1 MARIILDNE
10 HLWKWMAIGKSKDDT
25 GTLDDFLRLIAD
37 NQVNEDYI
45 IKLKKENYLKQPDD
59 IMKNLS
65 LMMPRE
71 YFLEL
76 QFCAKTIAA
85 LFGTIFPPL
94 ASHIEQLAYIEWLLY
109 TEPGYT
115 KYRDHLVHM
124 FKVAFAGHCL
134 LSYHILLEKICLFQF
149 QSQHFEKWIKDK
161 FHISEEE
168 HKEIIR
174 MAFFLAAIFHDF
186 GYGYY
191 FHNRYQQRLY
201 KINDW
206 LLPGPDLTDIN
217 GPLFQKFKTSLPY
230 SYIEDNHL
238 WCSKSDKLNDTQKP
252 ILISG
257 FFRDCLPL
265 NHSIASTFTIMN
277 IVKNLWDVG
286 ALNDKLYLAFQLA
299 AEAIMIHD
307 MTCRHNWMHL
317 NFGKKDHFL
326 DSQSYKEIPISV
338 LLILADEL
346 AVWNRFEIKPVHSG
360 NYQEIRYK
368 IDQEFVPK
376 KIEIEMLD
384 KKLQLKPYYRTTK
397 GRNRD
402 ILRKKIKEDLD
413 FFKHN
418 ESPMF
423 MDYEIEFAATSN

>member
-1 MARIILDNE
+1 MDRIFLDNE

-25 GTLDDFLRLIAD
+25 KTLDYYLRIIAH

-45 IKLKKENYLKQPDD
+45 IKLKKENYFKQPDD

-85 LFGTIFPPL
+85 VFGTVFPPL

-124 FKVAFAGHCL
+124 FKVAFAGDRL
-134 LSYHILLEKICLFQF
+134 LSIFLERICLFQF
-149 QSQHFEKWIKDK
+149 QSPHFKKWIKGK
-161 FHISEEE
+161 FNISVIKKEER
-168 HKEIIR
+168 KEIIR
-174 MAFFLAAIFHDF
+174 MAFFLAAVFHDF

-206 LLPGPDLTDIN
+206 LLPGADLTDIN

-230 SYIEDNHL
+230 SFIEENHI
-238 WCSKSDKLNDTQKP
+238 WCSKSDKLNDMQKP
-252 ILISG
+252 LIISG

-277 IVKNLWDVG
+277 IAENLWDSG
-286 ALNDKLYLAFQLA
+286 ALNDNLYIAFQLA

-307 MTCRHNWMHL
+307 MTDKQNSLHL

-326 DSQSYKEIPISV
+326 NTQSYKSIPIAV

-346 AVWNRFEIKPVHSG
+346 AVWNRFKIKPVHSG
-360 NYQEIRYK
+360 NDEEIRYK
-368 IDQEFVPK
+368 MDKELVPN
-376 KIEIEMLD
+376 KIEIEIMKD
-384 KKLQLKPYYRTTK
+384 KLQLKPYYRTTRK
-397 GRNRD
+397 KDYN
-402 ILRKKIKEDLD
+402 ILRKKFKERFD
-413 FFKHN
+413 FFKCKK
-418 ESPMF
+418 SQMF
-423 MDYEIEFAATSN
+423 MDYKIEIDSEV